1 MRRLRSLLRDEMGA
15 ALIETALVFPMLL
28 LMTFGLLEF
37 GYVFWEYHTAEKATA
52 IATRYAVTR
61 GPLLAQLTDGSH
73 DCFAANPSTVAPGTP
88 CSDAAIPA
96 ASPITCT
103 VAGAGGC
110 DSTVLAAM
118 VTQMQQIAPF
128 VTSGNV
134 QVTLAQSK
142 MGFIGRGAAI
152 PLITVQT
159 TGLTYN
165 FVTIGG
171 LLGVGPITM
180 PSFATTLVGEDQKEG
195 PAT

>member
-1 MRRLRSLLRDEMGA
+1 MHRLRVLLRDEMGA
-15 ALIETALVFPMLL
+15 TLVETAIVFPMVLL
-28 LMTFGLLEF
+28 LTFGLLEF
-37 GYVFWEYHTAEKATA
+37 GYVFWQYHTAEKATA
-52 IATRYAVTR
+52 IATRYVATR

-73 DCFAANPSTVAPGTP
+73 DCFVANPSAVAPGTP

-96 ASPITCT
+96 ASSITCT
-103 VAGAGGC
+103 GAGGGGC
-110 DSTVLAAM
+110 DSTVFAAM

-128 VTSGNV
+128 ITSANV
-134 QVTLAQSK
+134 QVNLAQSK

-159 TGLTYN
+159 TGLAYS